1 MNFFVKRSVD
11 AKEMNTIVLGLKQ
24 FSMNLFGTL
33 PGPILF
39 GSVIDMSCNYWH
51 TDESGQR
58 VCKLYNNQKFSFGFA
73 MLGMGFKTI
82 CFLLIVSSLFITKH
96 RRRKNVTG

>member
-1 MNFFVKRSVD
+1 
-11 AKEMNTIVLGLKQ
+11 MNTIVLGIKQ

-51 TDESGQR
+51 MDESGQR
-58 VCKLYNNQKFSFGFA
+58 VCKLYNNEKFSFGFA
-73 MLGMGFKTI
+73 MLGMGFKAI
-82 CFLLIVSSLFITKH
+82 CFLLIVASLFITMN